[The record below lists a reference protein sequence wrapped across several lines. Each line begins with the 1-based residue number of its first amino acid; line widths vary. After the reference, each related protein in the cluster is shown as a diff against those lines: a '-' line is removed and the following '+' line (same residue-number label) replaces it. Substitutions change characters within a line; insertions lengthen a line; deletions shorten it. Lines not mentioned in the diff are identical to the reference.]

1 MQRVCPGK
9 RMADSSLFITIA
21 MLVASFNIAK
31 AQDENGRDIEPD
43 YLYKPG
49 IVT

>member
-1 MQRVCPGK
+1 
-9 RMADSSLFITIA
+9 MADSSLFISVV

-31 AQDENGRDIEPD
+31 ARDENGRDIEPD
-43 YLYKPG
+43 YVFKPG